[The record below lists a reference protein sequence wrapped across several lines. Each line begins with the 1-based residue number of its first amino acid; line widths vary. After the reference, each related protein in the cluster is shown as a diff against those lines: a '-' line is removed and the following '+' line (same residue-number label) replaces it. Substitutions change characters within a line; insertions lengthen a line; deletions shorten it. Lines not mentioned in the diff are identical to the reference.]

1 MSYVEGILPKA
12 LVIDLDYTVWKGDCG
27 LTFLPPFTTGYVG
40 SNVYD
45 RSFRLIEVYPYVH
58 EILSLFYAAGV
69 KIAFASRNQNAAVCE
84 DLLKR
89 FGLWHYGSMFLAMS
103 SGSSN
108 SKDPHFAIIK
118 ERLGIEYEDMM
129 FVDDLSQNIM
139 AAKKLGV
146 TAVLCNQYKGL
157 DWEYIDMG
165 LIEFRAKKSGTP
177 IETVE
182 SKADQWERH
191 KQWAIEC
198 ESLKADFYEKREK
211 WWKEK
216 YGCKPVPMCIYDC
229 ISLTDCYH
237 GKTI

>member
-1 MSYVEGILPKA
+1 
-12 LVIDLDYTVWKGDCG
+12 
-27 LTFLPPFTTGYVG
+27 
-40 SNVYD
+40 
-45 RSFRLIEVYPYVH
+45 
-58 EILSLFYAAGV
+58 V
-69 KIAFASRNQNAAVCE
+69 KIAFASRNQGAVACE

-89 FGLWHYGSMFLAMS
+89 FGLWHYGSVFLAMS

-118 ERLGIEYEDMM
+118 ERLGIEYTDML
-129 FVDDLSQNIM
+129 FVDDLPQNIM

-146 TAVLCNQYKGL
+146 TAVLCSQYKGL
-157 DWEYIDMG
+157 DWEYIDKG
-165 LIEFRAKKSGTP
+165 LAEFRGNTDPVVKNND
-177 IETVE
+177 ETVE
-182 SKADQWERH
+182 SRAELWERH

-198 ESLKADFYEKREK
+198 ESLKADFYEIREK

-216 YGCKPVPMCIYDC
+216 YGCEPVPMCIYDC